1 MDFMPYEMLKTND
14 TLVIGSGG
22 GEDVLIAL
30 AGGSKKITAVE
41 LNSLVA
47 SVAKQFGDSSGNLY
61 QRENIK
67 LLIDDGRR
75 LIDST
80 HSKYDIIM
88 IKLVDSWA
96 PQLAGGYA
104 LSENYLYTVEAF
116 KQYLQHLNGDNGML
130 VMVSWNIELPRLMP
144 LVVESLRQEQVEK
157 NTKNISQQILVVED
171 RPGLY
176 FESNNQRTVFPVLV
190 IVKNSPFVKS
200 EIALAKERAAKNG
213 AKIIA
218 MPNVYVQPPYDRLLL
233 NGIDHLQSQENDSK
247 MSLLK
252 LRPPTDDSPFYF
264 ARELIPHQMVILLE
278 TVVGVSIALALLL
291 IFYSRRNKN
300 WLNVSTFRFYIPF
313 TAFIGFGFMF
323 IEITFIQKFLLLLGT
338 PIMALTVILFSILL
352 SSGIG
357 AYLSGK
363 LFNRNPYKAYC
374 CIDTNF
380 GCNIV
385 HLLWLFT
392 KHY

>member
-1 MDFMPYEMLKTND
+1 M
-14 TLVIGSGG
+14 
-22 GEDVLIAL
+22 
-30 AGGSKKITAVE
+30 
-41 LNSLVA
+41 
-47 SVAKQFGDSSGNLY
+47 Y

-75 LIDST
+75 FISST

-96 PQLAGGYA
+96 AQLAGGYA

-130 VMVSWNIELPRLMP
+130 VMVRWNIELPRLMP

-218 MPNVYVQPPYDRLLL
+218 MPNVYVA
-233 NGIDHLQSQENDSK
+233 
-247 MSLLK
+247 SL
-252 LRPPTDDSPFYF
+252 
-264 ARELIPHQMVILLE
+264 
-278 TVVGVSIALALLL
+278 
-291 IFYSRRNKN
+291 
-300 WLNVSTFRFYIPF
+300 
-313 TAFIGFGFMF
+313 
-323 IEITFIQKFLLLLGT
+323 
-338 PIMALTVILFSILL
+338 
-352 SSGIG
+352 
-357 AYLSGK
+357 
-363 LFNRNPYKAYC
+363 
-374 CIDTNF
+374 
-380 GCNIV
+380 
-385 HLLWLFT
+385 
-392 KHY
+392 